1 MDIVSF
7 LASINKIS
15 LIAFALTLVFLA
27 YEIRLL
33 RKEHQKSGKP
43 AIPQFQENIH
53 VSATQAKNV
62 VIASGKKKVLKH
74 NNIFIVA
81 LVVLLVLF
89 GGGAM
94 LGLFNFSSTNS
105 STPKTE
111 SSSNQAVNFISSRGV
126 KLFTQNFIPLSD
138 QDAFNLKPGDSL
150 IVGVE
155 TVDQADID
163 SARIRVNKLQ
173 WSPENITSNFN
184 AKNKLYYITYTIATA
199 ESQLKIEA
207 QLHSKTDGWL
217 GE

>member
-1 MDIVSF
+1 MDFVSF

-15 LIAFALTLVFLA
+15 IVAFSLTVIFLA

-43 AIPQFQENIH
+43 TIPQFQENIH
-53 VSATQAKNV
+53 VSPQSKNV
-62 VIASGKKKVLKH
+62 VMTQSKKKVLKH

-81 LVVLLVLF
+81 LVVLLILF
-89 GGGAM
+89 GGGAVVGF
-94 LGLFNFSSTNS
+94 LNFNGSNS
-105 STPKTE
+105 SSQKSP
-111 SSSNQAVNFISSRGV
+111 SSSNAPVNFISSQGV
-126 KLFTQNFIPLSD
+126 KLFTQNFTPLSD
-138 QDAFNLKPGDSL
+138 QNAFNLRPGDTV
-150 IVGVE
+150 IIGVE

-163 SARIRVNKLQ
+163 SARIRVNKLE
-173 WSPENITSNFN
+173 WSPENITTNFN